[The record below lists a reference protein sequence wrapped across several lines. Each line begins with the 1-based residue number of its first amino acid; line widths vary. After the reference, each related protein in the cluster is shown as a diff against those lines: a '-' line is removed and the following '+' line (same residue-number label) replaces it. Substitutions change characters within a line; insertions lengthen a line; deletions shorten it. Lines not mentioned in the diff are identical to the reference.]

1 MKPAADHS
9 PSSPHWARM
18 AERGS
23 ALGLRLLML
32 CQRMLGVRAT
42 MAVLYPV
49 VLYFWCTARV
59 PRQASLQFWQRVD
72 AMQGHTVQRGW
83 AARCRAGWRSYQHM
97 LAFARSGVDK
107 LRAWRDGVPASEV
120 VLADPAL
127 WQRLLAQTAQ
137 GQGALLIGAHLGN
150 LEMLRAIATREHK
163 VVVNAVVFTEHA
175 VRFNAMLEG
184 AHEGFALNLL
194 QVRSMGADTA
204 ILLRQKIEQGELVVI
219 VGDRTPPFDNGR
231 VVKAQFLGQT
241 AAFAQGPMVLA
252 HLLEC
257 PVYLFFGL
265 REGASVRVVLEPF
278 AQQVQLP
285 RAGRDQALAQWVQRY
300 ADRLGHYA
308 LQYPQ
313 QWFNFFDFWRTP

>member
-1 MKPAADHS
+1 MSQPNTL
-9 PSSPHWARM
+9 HWARM

-23 ALGLRLLML
+23 ALGLRVLML
-32 CQRMLGVRAT
+32 CQRLLGVRAT

-59 PRQASLQFWQRVD
+59 PRQASLLFWQRVD
-72 AMQGHTVQRGW
+72 AAQGLPPAPAWR
-83 AARCRAGWRSYQHM
+83 AAWRSYRHM

-107 LRAWRDGVPASEV
+107 LRGWRDGIPAHEV
-120 VLADPAL
+120 TLTDPAL
-127 WQRLLAQTAQ
+127 WQHLQQQCAS

-150 LEMLRAIATREHK
+150 LELLRAVATRERK

-175 VRFNAMLEG
+175 VRFNAMLAS
-184 AHEGFALNLL
+184 AHEGFAINLL

-219 VGDRTPPFDNGR
+219 VGDRTPPLDNGR
-231 VVKAQFLGQT
+231 VVMAQFLGHS
-241 AAFAQGPMVLA
+241 APFAQGPMVLA

-257 PVYLFFGL
+257 PVYLLFGL
-265 REGASVRVVLEPF
+265 RRGRQLEVVLEAF
-278 AQQVQLP
+278 ARQVVLP
-285 RAGRDQALAQWVQRY
+285 RAGREEALGTWVQRY

-308 LQYPQ
+308 LQYPL
-313 QWFNFFDFWRTP
+313 QWFNFFDFWRAP